1 MDSLQRKMPFSV
13 DAEQSVLGSVLINP
27 NCFNDIAQLINMDDF
42 YVEEH
47 KKIFEVMLDFNIK
60 NKVLDLVTLINELVS
75 RGIYADDAQAR
86 AYIRII
92 LGTRCKNPY
101 LANNQIDIFSK
112 SSKYA
117 RTFEIE
123 DAECDRGLCLKSSF
137 ECLTERELR
146 EGLSEVL
153 ELFLDEEFTDSLRP
167 FSHYFND

>member
-1 MDSLQRKMPFSV
+1 MNKLSYLDLSNIVSEVLEETLGI
-13 DAEQSVLGSVLINP
+13 EQSELYSISGLIDYSAYESNQTVVEI
-27 NCFNDIAQLINMDDF
+27 DIDDDEAITGD
-42 YVEEH
+42 Y
-47 KKIFEVMLDFNIK
+47 L
-60 NKVLDLVTLINELVS
+60 
-75 RGIYADDAQAR
+75 QAR
-86 AYIRII
+86 NKFISVAYNPYKERALIRII

>member
-1 MDSLQRKMPFSV
+1 MNKLSYLDLSNIVSEVLEETLGI
-13 DAEQSVLGSVLINP
+13 EQSELYSISGLIDYSAYESNQTVVEIDIDDDEAITGDYLQARNKFISVAYNP
-27 NCFNDIAQLINMDDF
+27 
-42 YVEEH
+42 YKE
-47 KKIFEVMLDFNIK
+47 
-60 NKVLDLVTLINELVS
+60 
-75 RGIYADDAQAR
+75 R

-92 LGTRCKNPY
+92 LGARCKNPY

>member
-1 MDSLQRKMPFSV
+1 MNKLSYLDLSNIVSEVLEETLGI
-13 DAEQSVLGSVLINP
+13 EQSELYSISGLIDYSAYESNQTVVEI
-27 NCFNDIAQLINMDDF
+27 DIDDDEAITGD
-42 YVEEH
+42 Y
-47 KKIFEVMLDFNIK
+47 L
-60 NKVLDLVTLINELVS
+60 
-75 RGIYADDAQAR
+75 QAR
-86 AYIRII
+86 NKFISVAYNPYKERACIRII

>member
-1 MDSLQRKMPFSV
+1 MNKLSYLDLSNIVSEVLEETLGI
-13 DAEQSVLGSVLINP
+13 EQSELYSISGLIDYSAYESNQTVVEIDIDDDEAITGDYLQARNKFISVAYNP
-27 NCFNDIAQLINMDDF
+27 
-42 YVEEH
+42 YKE
-47 KKIFEVMLDFNIK
+47 
-60 NKVLDLVTLINELVS
+60 
-75 RGIYADDAQAR
+75 R